1 MKIGIMGSGDIVSS
15 MLMLFEKL
23 DSYECKAL
31 FCRQASI
38 ARGKKLAEQYQI
50 ALLYT
55 DMDEFLSDTSFDTV
69 YIAVINNYHYDY
81 AKKALLKG
89 KHVICEKPFTAAYE
103 QALELYQLADENN
116 CLLYELSRSVLT
128 DNYKIIQENLPR
140 LGKIHLVSTSLCHY
154 SRRYEE
160 YLKGNVMPVFDPKCN
175 GGALYDFGIYC
186 LHFIVGLFH
195 EPAAVSYHSQKGY
208 NGVDLSGVLTL
219 TYEDLIA
226 NIVLSKNT
234 NAPSYFTIQG
244 ENGYLYSNSSV
255 MFPGEVKLKL
265 NNQEEEIIA
274 FDSKEK
280 IMSEW
285 IHLEQIFRDKD
296 KKACDKYMKDTLA
309 CIQII
314 NEAFKEEHYEN

>member
-1 MKIGIMGSGDIVSS
+1 MK
-15 MLMLFEKL
+15 
-23 DSYECKAL
+23 
-31 FCRQASI
+31 
-38 ARGKKLAEQYQI
+38 
-50 ALLYT
+50 
-55 DMDEFLSDTSFDTV
+55 
-69 YIAVINNYHYDY
+69 
-81 AKKALLKG
+81 
-89 KHVICEKPFTAAYE
+89 
-103 QALELYQLADENN
+103 
-116 CLLYELSRSVLT
+116 
-128 DNYKIIQENLPR
+128 
-140 LGKIHLVSTSLCHY
+140 Y
-154 SRRYEE
+154 S
-160 YLKGNVMPVFDPKCN
+160 FDPKCN

-208 NGVDLSGVLTL
+208 NGVELSGVLTL
-219 TYEDLIA
+219 NYEDLIA

-244 ENGYLYSNSSV
+244 ENGYLHSNSSV

-314 NEAFKEEHYEN
+314 NEALKEEHYEN